1 MKKIYPNPG
10 GWLIP
15 ALLLLPVLT
24 AIAQEKPP
32 PKPSWLAS
40 RQIAFIVHAPVL
52 LPELYKG
59 QQYETMHNFL
69 TNWANSSYPSRELI
83 FAADALLA
91 IETGKFSAYSLPCDG
106 LYYLQDYAR
115 ELRLVAQQDP
125 KFRYY
130 LKLDYPYSYDAT
142 QQAKRILLF
151 IQYWAR
157 ELLARP
163 YLDNDELYIC
173 RTLAGNV
180 PDPQT
185 TLRNDPQIAP
195 RIARQ
200 QKDLAD
206 YNNAVFTSRRN
217 GIRGT
222 AGISIGWWSPTSR
235 LRTLGSHPSVGLLL
249 GRRNDKNE
257 YDLNWNL
264 RFGYPTPKTYTFL
277 RYDTLYSTNY
287 YDGGYIGFE
296 DTRYLLHRKYL
307 DVGVTSGIAY
317 DYFSVADGWSY
328 HSGGPDLIPL
338 NVGSFDFNNG
348 IRLKY
353 FFKRKAYIG
362 LTAKY
367 HLIHYD
373 NSGGTNLD
381 GNAYTLDLSFGSH

>member
-15 ALLLLPVLT
+15 ALLLLPVLA
-24 AIAQEKPP
+24 AIAQENASPQ
-32 PKPSWLAS
+32 PSRLTS
-40 RQIAFIVHAPVL
+40 RQITFIVHAPVL
-52 LPELYKG
+52 LPELYRE
-59 QQYETMHNFL
+59 QQFETMHDFL
-69 TNWANSSYPSRELI
+69 ANWGNSSRPSRELI

-91 IETGKFSAYSLPCDG
+91 IETGKFYAYRLPCDC
-106 LYYLQDYAR
+106 LYYLEDYAR
-115 ELRLVAQQDP
+115 ELQLVVLQDP

-142 QQAKRILLF
+142 RQAKSILLF
-151 IQYWAR
+151 IQSWAR

-163 YLDNDELYIC
+163 YLDNDDLYIC

-180 PDPQT
+180 SDPKA
-185 TLRNDPQIAP
+185 TLQADQQVAP
-195 RIARQ
+195 RIAQQ
-200 QKDLAD
+200 QKDLAA
-206 YNNAVFTSRRN
+206 YNNAVFTTRRN
-217 GIRGT
+217 GYRGT
-222 AGISIGWWSPTSR
+222 AAISVGWWSPTSR
-235 LRTLGSHPSVGLLL
+235 LQALGSHPAVGLLL
-249 GRRNDKNE
+249 GWRNDMNE
-257 YDLNWNL
+257 YDLNWNI
-264 RFGYPTPKTYTFL
+264 RFGYPTPQTYTFL
-277 RYDTLYSTNY
+277 RRDTLYSTNY
-287 YDGGYIGFE
+287 YDGGYVGFE
-296 DTRYLLHRKYL
+296 YTRYLLHRKYL
-307 DVGVTSGIAY
+307 DIGLTSGIGY
-317 DYFSVADGWSY
+317 DYFSVADGWSN
-328 HSGGPDLIPL
+328 HADNPGLPL